1 MNEFSEIL
9 MINMNSSVEE
19 IHIADLH
26 DFDDLDLVNVLTH
39 LFLSISKYNQFS
51 TDILAIS

>member
-26 DFDDLDLVNVLTH
+26 DFDDLDLVNVLTY
-39 LFLSISKYNQFS
+39 LFLSISKYIYINFPLTS
-51 TDILAIS
+51 